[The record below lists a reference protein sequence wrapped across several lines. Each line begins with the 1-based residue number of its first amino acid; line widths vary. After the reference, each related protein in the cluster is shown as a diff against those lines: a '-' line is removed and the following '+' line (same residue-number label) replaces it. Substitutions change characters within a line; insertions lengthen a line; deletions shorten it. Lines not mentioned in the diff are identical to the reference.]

1 MVVFCFGLFGF
12 FYFVCS
18 LFQVI
23 CDMENQIHVL
33 REELI
38 QVNAQRKQQ
47 LLELSHQWEEEKQRA
62 ARDHETAVNKLKVEA
77 EKMTL
82 DLKKIHV
89 AETEKA
95 LDKVRGLHRAAS
107 CGMAKGEQSPQKSER
122 QSFTEVKC
130 FEVT

>member
-1 MVVFCFGLFGF
+1 MVGFGF
-12 FYFVCS
+12 GFGFGGVFYFVCS

-107 CGMAKGEQSPQKSER
+107 CGMAKGEQSPQKIRETK
-122 QSFTEVKC
+122 FH
-130 FEVT
+130 